1 MPVHDGKT
9 LQIPEERTDEKLGPP
24 PQYKVLIHNDDF
36 TTKVFVIE
44 LLVAVFHKPLDAAAT
59 LMWHI
64 HHHGY
69 GVAGVYPFEIA
80 ETKVSHAMAL
90 ARANEFPLRL
100 TIEQE

>member
-1 MPVHDGKT
+1 MSEHESKT
-9 LQIPEERTDEKLGPP
+9 LQIPEERTDEKTSPP

-44 LLVAVFHKPLDAAAT
+44 LLVAVFHKSLDAAAT

-80 ETKVSHAMAL
+80 ETKAKHAMAL
-90 ARANEFPLRL
+90 ARANEFPLKL
-100 TIEQE
+100 TIEEE

>member
-1 MPVHDGKT
+1 MPVSENKT
-9 LQIPEERTDEKLGPP
+9 LRLPKERTDEKTGPP

-44 LLVAVFHKPLDAAAT
+44 LLVAVFHKSLDAAAT

-64 HHHGY
+64 HHNSY

-80 ETKVSHAMAL
+80 ETKVKHAMAL
-90 ARANEFPLRL
+90 AQANQFPLKL
-100 TIEQE
+100 TIEKE

>member
-1 MPVHDGKT
+1 MSVHESKT
-9 LQIPEERTDEKLGPP
+9 LQIPEEHAEEKTGPP

-44 LLVAVFHKPLDAAAT
+44 LLVAVFHKSLDAAAT

-80 ETKVSHAMAL
+80 ETKVEHATAL
-90 ARANEFPLRL
+90 ARANEFPLKL
-100 TIEQE
+100 TIEKE